1 MYFHPLLF
9 RKLSLSHMVLG
20 GFFKLLP
27 LTQINCQHHRKGSS
41 NIQVVNWSTPSWP
54 PGSWVITLMCS
65 YLIFYKQKYL
75 WPNTPWEMQLSS
87 QSHLRYFSPIIYTMI
102 LLSLYASVQFGS
114 VAQSCPTLWDL
125 MDCTPGLPVH
135 HQLPK
140 FAQIHVHQVSNA
152 IQPSNP
158 LSSPSPS
165 AFNISILAALGSF
178 LMNQF
183 FASHSQSIG
192 VSA

>member
-87 QSHLRYFSPIIYTMI
+87 QSHLRYFSPIIYDSPITI
-102 LLSLYASVQFGS
+102 CFSSVWFSGS
-114 VAQSCPTLWDL
+114 VMSNSLRPH
-125 MDCTPGLPVH
+125 GLH
-135 HQLPK
+135 TRLTC
-140 FAQIHVHQVSNA
+140 
-152 IQPSNP
+152 
-158 LSSPSPS
+158 PSPTPEVCS
-165 AFNISILAALGSF
+165 NSCS
-178 LMNQF
+178 
-183 FASHSQSIG
+183 SSQ
-192 VSA
+192 